1 MTVIISIITGI
12 FYHHE
17 YFHLIILLSILL
29 FSLRTRNENIRTYG
43 ILYVLSLIGGE
54 VLTGSWR
61 PENQLEI
68 WDYGSGKR
76 VTGE

>member
-1 MTVIISIITGI
+1 MLFLAETIT
-12 FYHHE
+12 
-17 YFHLIILLSILL
+17 IILQLC
-29 FSLRTRNENIRTYG
+29 TYG